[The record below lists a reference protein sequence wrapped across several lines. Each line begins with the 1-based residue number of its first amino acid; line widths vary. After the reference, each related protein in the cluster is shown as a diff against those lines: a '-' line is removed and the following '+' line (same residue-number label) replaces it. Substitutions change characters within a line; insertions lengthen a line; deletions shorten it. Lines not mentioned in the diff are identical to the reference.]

1 MTRRGRTRRTALRVA
16 LAAAVAL
23 SSPLL
28 LSVAGAPASAAPT
41 PNAVVTWDALA
52 QESIWDV
59 AQQGP
64 HVQAR
69 SFSIIH
75 GAIYDAVN
83 AIARKPYQPY
93 LGAPPATGH
102 ESVDAAV
109 ATAATRTLQWL
120 FPAQQAAIQTKY
132 DTFMAGVPN
141 GTSKTAGAAIGQKT
155 ANAMIAFRTNDGAFG
170 SRTWREGTG
179 PGQWRRTPPGFGSD
193 GGWVMDL
200 KPFLI
205 PDATMFTT
213 SGPPAL
219 TSAQYTRDF
228 NEVKAIGAANSTIR
242 TPDQTDS
249 ARWWHDRKLTEWE
262 IKRQLAVKN
271 NLTNLQ
277 AARMFAM
284 VDMTEMDALIACY
297 YEKYRWSFW
306 RPVTSIPEA
315 GSDGN
320 PNTVPDPTWTPLL
333 VTPPH
338 PDYTSGH
345 ACFTAASMGALA
357 YFYGT
362 DRMSFSA
369 TSADT
374 GTTRHFDRFSE
385 AIAEVVEARIWG
397 GIHTRTADVQ
407 GAIIGARTLAY
418 MIPRYFKPTR

>member
-1 MTRRGRTRRTALRVA
+1 MA

-28 LSVAGAPASAAPT
+28 LSSTGTPASATPPT

-93 LGAPPATGH
+93 LGAPPATGS

-109 ATAATRTLQWL
+109 ATAAFRTLEWL
-120 FPAQQAAIQTKY
+120 FPAQQAALQTKY
-132 DTFMAGVPN
+132 DNFMAGVPN
-141 GTSKTAGAAIGQKT
+141 GSSKTAGAAIGQKT
-155 ANAMIAFRTNDGAFG
+155 ANTMIAFRTNDGAFG
-170 SRTWREGTG
+170 SRLWREGTG

-249 ARWWHDRKLTEWE
+249 ARWWHDRRLTEWE

-271 NLTNLQ
+271 RLTNLQ

-306 RPVTSIPEA
+306 RPFTSIPEA
-315 GSDGN
+315 GTDGN
-320 PNTVPDPTWTPLL
+320 PNTVADPAWTPLL
-333 VTPPH
+333 ITPPH

-385 AIAEVVEARIWG
+385 AVAEVIEARIWG

-407 GAIIGARTLAY
+407 GALIGARTLAY
-418 MIPRYFKPTR
+418 MIPRYFRPTR